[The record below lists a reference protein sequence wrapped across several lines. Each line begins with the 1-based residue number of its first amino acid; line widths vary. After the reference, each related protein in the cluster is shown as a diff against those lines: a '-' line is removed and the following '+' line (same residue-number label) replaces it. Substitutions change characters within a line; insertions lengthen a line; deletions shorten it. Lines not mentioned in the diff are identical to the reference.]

1 MAPSSDDELQ
11 QALDRQ
17 QQYARQVDRILWVV
31 LPILAFVLTVIIANW
46 NIASTIGTF
55 LMLMVAFVAV
65 GIKRKPLAW
74 VVVAAVI
81 YCLIDNYLS
90 YGQQLNIVGLRR
102 QLLCSILFIMII
114 GLFRP
119 LAERSLILQAQYK
132 PKK

>member
-1 MAPSSDDELQ
+1 MAPSSDEELQ
-11 QALDRQ
+11 HVLERQ

-31 LPILAFVLTVIIANW
+31 LPILAFVLTMIIANW
-46 NIASTIGTF
+46 NIASTLGTF
-55 LMLMVAFVAV
+55 IMLMVTFVAV

-74 VVVAAVI
+74 VVIAAVV

-90 YGQQLNIVGLRR
+90 YGQQLNLVGLRR
-102 QLLCSILFIMII
+102 QLLCSILFIMVI

-119 LAERSLILQAQYK
+119 LAERSWILQAQQK